1 MSAGTLRVERDGA
14 IGYVLLDNLTRRN
27 AISAAMWRALPAVL
41 AELSAAATV
50 RCIILRGAGD
60 VAFAAGADISEFE
73 NNRASEDA
81 VRSYEAAT
89 AAAHHALET
98 TPKPLIAQIQGFC
111 IGGGLAIALSCD
123 LRYCADDSQ
132 FAIPAARLGLGYGIH
147 GHRRL
152 VATVGHAAAREI
164 MFSAR
169 RYDARAAAAL
179 GLVNRVLPVA
189 ELDGFVRALAAD
201 LAANAPLT
209 LAASKAAIN
218 ALIAERGDFAD
229 CEDLIVRCMQSAD
242 YREGRTAFMEKRKPK
257 FEGR

>member
-1 MSAGTLRVERDGA
+1 MSSGTLRIERDGP
-14 IGYVLLDNLTRRN
+14 IGYVVLDNPARRN
-27 AISAAMWRALPAVL
+27 AISAAMWQAFPVL
-41 AELSAAATV
+41 LNELGQDPTV
-50 RCIILRGAGD
+50 RCIVVRGAGD
-60 VAFAAGADISEFE
+60 IAFAAGADISEFE
-73 NNRASEDA
+73 TNRADGDG
-81 VRSYEAAT
+81 VRNYEAAT
-89 AAAHHALET
+89 AAAHHALEST
-98 TPKPLIAQIQGFC
+98 LKPVIAQIRGFC

-152 VATVGHAAAREI
+152 VATVGHARAREI

-169 RYDARAAAAL
+169 RYDAQSAYEL
-179 GLVNRVLPVA
+179 GLVNRVVPVA
-189 ELDGFVRALAAD
+189 DIEAYVHTLATE

-209 LAASKAAIN
+209 QAASKAAIN
-218 ALIAERGDFAD
+218 ATIAEQGDFAQ
-229 CEDLIVRCMQSAD
+229 CETLIARCMQSAD

>member
-1 MSAGTLRVERDGA
+1 MSSGTLRIERDGP
-14 IGYVLLDNLTRRN
+14 IGYVVLDNPARRN
-27 AISAAMWRALPAVL
+27 AISAAMWRAFPAVL
-41 AELSAAATV
+41 NELDVDPRV
-50 RCIILRGAGD
+50 RCIVLRGAGE

-73 NNRASEDA
+73 KNRANDDG

-89 AAAHHALET
+89 AAAHYALEST
-98 TPKPLIAQIQGFC
+98 LKPVIAQIRGFC

-152 VATVGHAAAREI
+152 VATVGHARAREI

-169 RYDARAAAAL
+169 RYDAQSAYEL
-179 GLVNRVLPVA
+179 GLVNRVVPVA
-189 ELDGFVRALAAD
+189 ELEAYVRALATE

-209 LAASKAAIN
+209 QAASKAAIN
-218 ALIAERGDFAD
+218 AAIAQQGDFAQ
-229 CEDLIVRCMQSAD
+229 CEALIARCMQSAD
-242 YREGRTAFMEKRKPK
+242 YREGRTAFMEKRRPK
-257 FEGR
+257 FEGS

>member
-1 MSAGTLRVERDGA
+1 MSSGKLSVERDGPIA
-14 IGYVLLDNLTRRN
+14 YVVLDNPARRN
-27 AISAAMWRALPAVL
+27 AISAAMWHAFPTIL
-41 AELSAAATV
+41 AELDQDVTV
-50 RCIILRGAGD
+50 RCVVLRGAGD

-73 NNRASEDA
+73 RNRADA
-81 VRSYEAAT
+81 DGARSYEAAT
-89 AAAHHALET
+89 AAAHHALEST
-98 TPKPLIAQIQGFC
+98 SKPVIAQIRGFC
-111 IGGGLAIALSCD
+111 IGGGLAVALSCD

-169 RYDARAAAAL
+169 RYGAVAAQEL
-179 GLVNRVLPVA
+179 GLVNRVFPVA
-189 ELDGFVRALAAD
+189 ELDACVRALAMD

-209 LAASKAAIN
+209 QAASKAAIN
-218 ALIAERGDFAD
+218 AVIAEQGDFKSCEALIA
-229 CEDLIVRCMQSAD
+229 RCMASTD
-242 YREGRTAFMEKRKPK
+242 YREGRTAFMEKRKPN

>member
-1 MSAGTLRVERDGA
+1 
-14 IGYVLLDNLTRRN
+14 
-27 AISAAMWRALPAVL
+27 MWREFPAVL
-41 AELSAAATV
+41 AELGEDPSV
-50 RCIILRGAGD
+50 RCIVLRGAGD
-60 VAFAAGADISEFE
+60 IAFAAGADISEFE
-73 NNRASEDA
+73 SNRADA
-81 VRSYEAAT
+81 DGARRYEAAT
-89 AAAHHALET
+89 TATHLALEST
-98 TPKPLIAQIQGFC
+98 LKPVIAQIRGFC
-111 IGGGLAIALSCD
+111 IGGGLAVALSCD

-169 RYDARAAAAL
+169 RYDARAALEL

-189 ELDGFVRALAAD
+189 ELDAYVRALAMD

-209 LAASKAAIN
+209 QAASKAAIN
-218 ALIAERGDFAD
+218 AVIAEQGDFKV
-229 CEDLIVRCMQSAD
+229 CEAMIVQCMQSAD
-242 YREGRTAFMEKRKPK
+242 YREGRTAFMEKRKPR

>member
-1 MSAGTLRVERDGA
+1 MSNGSLRIERDGPL
-14 IGYVLLDNLTRRN
+14 GYVVLDNQARRN
-27 AISAAMWRALPAVL
+27 AISAAMWRALPSAL
-41 AELSAAATV
+41 AELGADPTV
-50 RCIILRGAGD
+50 RCIVLRGAGE

-73 NNRASEDA
+73 NNRASDDA

-89 AAAHHALET
+89 AAAHHALENT
-98 TPKPLIAQIQGFC
+98 LKPVIAQIQGFC
-111 IGGGLAIALSCD
+111 IGGGLALALSCD

-132 FAIPAARLGLGYGIH
+132 FAIPAARLGLGYGVH

-169 RYDARAAAAL
+169 RYDAAAAREL

-189 ELDGFVRALAAD
+189 ELDAYVRALAAD

-209 LAASKAAIN
+209 QAASKAAIN
-218 ALIAERGDFAD
+218 ATLAEHGDFQQCEVLIA
-229 CEDLIVRCMQSAD
+229 RCMRSAD
-242 YREGRTAFMEKRKPK
+242 YREGRTAFMEKRQPK

>member
-1 MSAGTLRVERDGA
+1 MSSGKLLVERDGP
-14 IGYVLLDNLTRRN
+14 IGYVVLDNPARRN
-27 AISAAMWRALPAVL
+27 AISANMWRALPAAL
-41 AELSAAATV
+41 TELGADPTV
-50 RCIILRGAGD
+50 RCIVLRGAGD

-73 NNRASEDA
+73 NNRADA
-81 VRSYEAAT
+81 AGARSYEAAT
-89 AAAHHALET
+89 AAAHHALES
-98 TPKPLIAQIQGFC
+98 TPKPVIAQIRGFC
-111 IGGGLAIALSCD
+111 IGGGLAVALSCD

-152 VATVGHAAAREI
+152 VATVGQAAAREI

-169 RYDARAAAAL
+169 RYDATAARDL

-189 ELDGFVRALAAD
+189 ELDTYVRALAMD

-209 LAASKAAIN
+209 QAAAKAAIN
-218 ALIAERGDFAD
+218 AVIAEQGDFKACEALIAQ
-229 CEDLIVRCMQSAD
+229 CMASAD
-242 YREGRTAFMEKRKPK
+242 YREGRSAFMEKRKPK

>member
-1 MSAGTLRVERDGA
+1 MSSGTLRIERDGP
-14 IGYVLLDNLTRRN
+14 IGYVVLANPARRN
-27 AISAAMWRALPAVL
+27 AISANMWHAFPLVV
-41 AELSAAATV
+41 AELSEDASI
-50 RCIILRGAGD
+50 RCIVLRGEGD
-60 VAFAAGADISEFE
+60 IAFAAGADISEFE
-73 NNRASEDA
+73 NNRANEDG

-89 AAAHHALET
+89 AAAHAALEN
-98 TPKPLIAQIQGFC
+98 TPKPVIAQIRGFC
-111 IGGGLAIALSCD
+111 IGGGLAVALSCD
-123 LRYCADDSQ
+123 LRYCAADSQ

-152 VATVGHAAAREI
+152 VATVGHANAREV

-169 RYDARAAAAL
+169 RYDAASAQQL

-189 ELDGFVRALAAD
+189 ELDSYVRALALD

-209 LAASKAAIN
+209 QAASKAAIN
-218 ALIAERGDFAD
+218 AAIAEHGDYEQCAAM
-229 CEDLIVRCMQSAD
+229 ITRCMQSAD

>member
-1 MSAGTLRVERDGA
+1 MSSGQLRVERDGP
-14 IGYVLLDNLTRRN
+14 IGYVVLDNPARRN
-27 AISAAMWRALPAVL
+27 AISAGMWRAFPLL
-41 AELSAAATV
+41 LDELGKDTSV
-50 RCIILRGAGD
+50 RCIVLRGEGE

-73 NNRASEDA
+73 SNRASDDG

-89 AAAHHALET
+89 AAAHHALEST
-98 TPKPLIAQIQGFC
+98 LKPVIAEIRGFC
-111 IGGGLAIALSCD
+111 IGGGLAVALSCD

-152 VATVGHAAAREI
+152 VATVGHARAREI

-169 RYDARAAAAL
+169 RYDAQSALEL
-179 GLVNRVLPVA
+179 GLVNRVLPAA
-189 ELDGFVRALAAD
+189 ELDGYVQALARD

-209 LAASKAAIN
+209 QAASKAAIN
-218 ALIAERGDFAD
+218 AAIAEQGDYEQ
-229 CEDLIVRCMQSAD
+229 CEALIKRCMNSAD
-242 YREGRTAFMEKRKPK
+242 YREGRSAFMEKRKPK

>member
-1 MSAGTLRVERDGA
+1 MSSGKLTVERDGP
-14 IGYVLLDNLTRRN
+14 IGYVVLDNPARRN
-27 AISAAMWRALPAVL
+27 AISAAMWLALPTVL
-41 AELSAAATV
+41 AELGDDPTV
-50 RCIILRGAGD
+50 RCIVLRGAGE

-73 NNRASEDA
+73 NNRASEDG

-89 AAAHHALET
+89 AAAHHALEST
-98 TPKPLIAQIQGFC
+98 LKPVIAQIRGFC
-111 IGGGLAIALSCD
+111 IGGGLAVALSCD
-123 LRYCADDSQ
+123 LRYSADNAQ

-169 RYDARAAAAL
+169 RYDAHAAQQL

-189 ELDGFVRALAAD
+189 ELDAYVRAVATD

-209 LAASKAAIN
+209 QAASKAAIN
-218 ALIAERGDFAD
+218 AVIAAHGDFTHCAALL
-229 CEDLIVRCMQSAD
+229 ERCMHSAD
-242 YREGRTAFMEKRKPK
+242 YREGRTAFMEKRQPK
-257 FEGR
+257 FAGR

>member
-1 MSAGTLRVERDGA
+1 MSSGKLRVERDGA
-14 IGYVLLDNLTRRN
+14 IGYVVLDNPARRN
-27 AISAAMWRALPAVL
+27 AISAAMWRAFPAVL
-41 AELSAAATV
+41 SELGDDPTV
-50 RCIILRGAGD
+50 RCIVLRGAGE

-73 NNRASEDA
+73 SNRADA
-81 VRSYEAAT
+81 DGARSYEVAT
-89 AAAHHALET
+89 AAAHHALEST
-98 TPKPLIAQIQGFC
+98 LKPVIAQIRGFC
-111 IGGGLAIALSCD
+111 IGGGLAVALSCD

-169 RYDARAAAAL
+169 RYGAVAAQAL

-189 ELDGFVRALAAD
+189 ELDTYVRALATD

-209 LAASKAAIN
+209 QAASKAAIN
-218 ALIAERGDFAD
+218 GVIAEQGDFKACAALIA
-229 CEDLIVRCMQSAD
+229 RCMASAD
-242 YREGRTAFMEKRKPK
+242 YREGRTAFMEKRKPT

>member
-1 MSAGTLRVERDGA
+1 MSSGKLRIEREGP
-14 IGYVLLDNLTRRN
+14 IGYVVLDNPARRN
-27 AISAAMWRALPAVL
+27 AISAGMWRSFPVL
-41 AELSAAATV
+41 LEELGRDPSV
-50 RCIILRGAGD
+50 RCIVLRGEGD
-60 VAFAAGADISEFE
+60 IAFAAGADISEFE
-73 NNRASEDA
+73 SNRASDDG

-89 AAAHHALET
+89 SAAHHALEST
-98 TPKPLIAQIQGFC
+98 LKPVIAQIRGFC
-111 IGGGLAIALSCD
+111 IGGGLAVALSCD

-152 VATVGHAAAREI
+152 VATVGHAQAREI

-169 RYDARAAAAL
+169 RYDAAGALEL
-179 GLVNRVLPVA
+179 GLVNRVLPA
-189 ELDGFVRALAAD
+189 TELDTWVRALAHD

-209 LAASKAAIN
+209 QAASKAAIN
-218 ALIAERGDFAD
+218 AAIAEQGDYEQ
-229 CEDLIVRCMQSAD
+229 CEALIKRCMASAD